1 MNSNKQKST
10 FISSALF
17 FGAIGVI
24 IKALGAV
31 YKIILGREAFYG
43 TLGASNVAF
52 VYPYY
57 NLLLALS
64 TVGITSAVA
73 KIISTYD
80 VRGEMQEKENMF
92 RLVRN
97 VMIVVGIF
105 FSVFLYLV
113 SPIICNTADF
123 SSAIYSMNAISL
135 SVIFVSIMSAY
146 RGYFQG
152 HQNLKPFANSQLIEQ
167 LGKVVFG
174 FIFAII
180 FLPMG
185 VEYSAAGSLL
195 GVSIGGFFGVLY
207 LIYKRRRF
215 VKEMGLPKP
224 EKLSL
229 DETKKGIKKIFY
241 YAIPISIGA
250 SVIPLIGM
258 IDSRLIKTSL
268 MGLGYA
274 PELAQKLYSYHAFYV
289 MALVGFPTILFTAI
303 QVSILPAVSSLVALN
318 DYEKLRSTIRTG
330 IKVVLIIAIAAA
342 VGFFTLAKPIIALL
356 WPSPA
361 SIAENAEPIMKIMGI
376 TLIFIATY
384 HSTSGILQG
393 LGRQMRNSLNLVIGI
408 TIKAIAAYYLLKNPS
423 VGVIGAAISTL
434 IGFIIAA
441 TLNVIT
447 LKKTIKGDNELFKDL
462 IKPTISAIIMGAIVY
477 GVYHLLSP
485 VLGNSITTI
494 LSVLVGAG
502 SYFVLLIYS
511 KALNK
516 ADLEFIPGKKY
527 LKRFVK

>member
-1 MNSNKQKST
+1 MNNKKEKST

-17 FGAIGVI
+17 FGAIGVV
-24 IKALGAV
+24 IKVLGAI

-43 TLGASNVAF
+43 ELGASNVAF

-57 NLLLALS
+57 SLLLAIS
-64 TVGITSAVA
+64 TAGVTSAVA

-80 VRGEMQEKENMF
+80 VKGEMQAKENMF

-97 VMIVVGIF
+97 VMIVVGII
-105 FSVFLYLV
+105 FSIFLYLV

-123 SSAIYSMNAISL
+123 SSAIYSMNAISI

-174 FIFAII
+174 FVFAVL

-185 VEYSAAGSLL
+185 VEFSAAGSLL
-195 GVSIGGFFGVLY
+195 GVSIGGFLGVLY
-207 LIYKRRRF
+207 LIYKRNRF
-215 VKEMGLPKP
+215 VKMMNLPKP
-224 EKLSL
+224 QKLSFE
-229 DETKKGIKKIFY
+229 ETKKGIRKIFY

-268 MGLGYA
+268 IGLGYA

-289 MALVGFPTILFTAI
+289 MSLVGFPTILFTAV
-303 QVSILPAVSSLVALN
+303 QVSILPAVSSLLTLK
-318 DYEKLRSTIRTG
+318 DDEKLMQTIRTG
-330 IKVVLIIAIAAA
+330 IKVVLIIAFAAA
-342 VGFFTLAKPIIALL
+342 VGFFTLAKPILSLL
-356 WPSPA
+356 WPTPV
-361 SIAENAEPIMKIMGI
+361 SIAENAEPIMKIMAFTI
-376 TLIFIATY
+376 VFIATY

-393 LGRQMRNSLNLVIGI
+393 LGKQTRNSLNLVIGI
-408 TIKAIAAYYLLKNPS
+408 TIKAILAYYLLRMDS
-423 VGVIGAAISTL
+423 IGVLGAAISTL

-447 LKKTIKGDNELFKDL
+447 LMQTVKSDASIIKELV
-462 IKPTISAIIMGAIVY
+462 KPFTAALLMGVIVY
-477 GVYHLLSP
+477 FSYLGLNFL
-485 VLGNSITTI
+485 LGNSIATI
-494 LSVLVGAG
+494 FSVVIGAV

-511 KALNK
+511 KSLNRD
-516 ADLEFIPGKKY
+516 DLQFIPGRRY
-527 LKRFVK
+527 LERFVK